1 MKDMKKIL
9 VLIIAA
15 VSGMSVW
22 ADSIAV
28 QEMGIEYCFP
38 KTEATVVVQYKQ
50 EVFHPGKYAAW
61 AQPLLGIDE
70 QISRDTTVTSVRSAK
85 IQTRA
90 VADRSRVYTVHPESG
105 REMQLLSVSREGIL
119 LGYNIAASQQP
130 SDASHQPSAVSHQ
143 RADRTTSRSPK
154 VVPLLEATF
163 KNDTALYQA
172 KAVAKQIFQLR
183 DNRAYLLSGE
193 MENMPTDGTALKTL
207 LAEIDKQE
215 KALTAL
221 FTGTVTTSTR
231 HLRIAFDPAKAQD
244 TLIAV
249 IGGDSLRLR
258 VEPEPREAAETVVDP
273 KAKPKKGAPLPS
285 QIYYNLPGRAT
296 VTVLAGG
303 KPLTEEQI
311 PVAQSGVAVPLSTDL
326 FEGGGLHIVFDPET
340 GNITSISRDK

>member
-105 REMQLLSVSREGIL
+105 REMQLLNVSREGIL

-130 SDASHQPSAVSHQ
+130 SDGSDLHQ

-231 HLRIAFDPAKAQD
+231 HLRIAFDPARAQD

-285 QIYYNLPGRAT
+285 QIYYNLPGSAT

-303 KPLTEEQI
+303 KTLTEEQI

>member
-105 REMQLLSVSREGIL
+105 REMQLLNVSREGIL
-119 LGYNIAASQQP
+119 LGYNTAASQQP
-130 SDASHQPSAVSHQ
+130 SADSRKKDKPAD
-143 RADRTTSRSPK
+143 RDRTTSRSPK
-154 VVPLLEATF
+154 VLPLQESTF

-231 HLRIAFDPAKAQD
+231 HLRIAFDPARAQD

-258 VEPEPREAAETVVDP
+258 VEPEPREAAETAVNP

>member
-130 SDASHQPSAVSHQ
+130 SAGSDLHQ

-258 VEPEPREAAETVVDP
+258 VEPEPREAAETAVDP